1 MEVETYFLSLGPKIT
16 ENGECS
22 HEIRR
27 CLLLGRKF
35 ITNIDSVEKL
45 RHYFANKCSY
55 SQDYGFSSGRIG
67 SSELD
72 CTKDREPKN

>member
-27 CLLLGRKF
+27 CLLLGKKAMTDLDGVLKSRDITLLRK
-35 ITNIDSVEKL
+35 VL
-45 RHYFANKCSY
+45 Y
-55 SQDYGFSSGRIG
+55 SQGYGLPSGHVQ
-67 SSELD
+67 L
-72 CTKDREPKN
+72 